1 MKILITGGASWVK
14 IDEVRIITNVF
25 TGKTALLLAQEAKK
39 RGLHTTL
46 IINPHCISK
55 FPKGIRVIPFK
66 YFQDLKD
73 KVVSELKK
81 NTYQLIIHAC
91 AVSDYVLKKPFKGKI
106 PSKRK
111 ELVLKLFPA
120 PKIVKIIRRLAKNS
134 FVVQF
139 KLEIEDE
146 GIVDKAFRSLKENG
160 TDLVV
165 ANSLESI
172 KLGYK
177 AFIIDKRKNI
187 KKITSKK
194 EILPAILNFLPK

>member
-1 MKILITGGASWVK
+1 MRVLITGGASWVK
-14 IDEVRIITNVF
+14 IDEVRILTNIF
-25 TGKTALLLAQEAKK
+25 TGKTALFLAQEAKK

-55 FPKGIRVIPFK
+55 FPKGIRIMPFK
-66 YFQDLKD
+66 YFQDLKN
-73 KVVSELKK
+73 KVVGELKK
-81 NTYQLIIHAC
+81 NSYQLIIHAC
-91 AVSDYVLKKPFKGKI
+91 AVSDYILKKPFKGKI
-106 PSKRK
+106 PSERK

-120 PKIVKIIRRLAKNS
+120 PKIIKTIRKLAKNS

-139 KLEIEDE
+139 KLEIEEE
-146 GIVDKAFRSLKENG
+146 GIIDKAFRSLKENG

-177 AFIIDKRKNI
+177 AFIIDKKRNI
-187 KKITSKK
+187 EKINSK
-194 EILPAILNFLPK
+194 EELLPVILNHLK